1 MALSKIETIKGFS
14 VLAVKLENPK
24 PYKTQDPVYNYIYL
38 KKHTTSTV
46 SSSQTRSLFLVNLP
60 IDTTLPQI
68 KKIFQDVAIGAIV
81 ESFQSN
87 DYYDS
92 HQIGINELNIDISK
106 LSNEDIGGIEEDNK
120 GDNNNNNSKI
130 PLGCGIVT
138 FLDKNGLNLALQ
150 SIKKIISSGKNI
162 PIWPKDLQEIGTE
175 RYMNNYKSKIMDSES
190 LEIESAESVLEFA
203 RKEQEAKDEIDNMKT
218 ITDEDGFTMVVGS
231 HRKTK
236 TGIMG
241 SLKKTN
247 EIEKE
252 KAVKKMKRKEKQDF
266 YRFQIREK
274 KKQEMNH
281 LLAKFK
287 EDQERVKEMKEK
299 RRFRPY

>member
-1 MALSKIETIKGFS
+1 
-14 VLAVKLENPK
+14 
-24 PYKTQDPVYNYIYL
+24 
-38 KKHTTSTV
+38 
-46 SSSQTRSLFLVNLP
+46 
-60 IDTTLPQI
+60 
-68 KKIFQDVAIGAIV
+68 
-81 ESFQSN
+81 
-87 DYYDS
+87 
-92 HQIGINELNIDISK
+92 
-106 LSNEDIGGIEEDNK
+106 
-120 GDNNNNNSKI
+120 
-130 PLGCGIVT
+130 
-138 FLDKNGLNLALQ
+138 
-150 SIKKIISSGKNI
+150 
-162 PIWPKDLQEIGTE
+162 
-175 RYMNNYKSKIMDSES
+175 MDSES

>member
-106 LSNEDIGGIEEDNK
+106 LSNEDIGGMEEDNK
-120 GDNNNNNSKI
+120 GNNNNNNSKI

>member
-24 PYKTQDPVYNYIYL
+24 SYKTQDPVYNYIYL

-106 LSNEDIGGIEEDNK
+106 LSNEDIGGMEQDSKDNS
-120 GDNNNNNSKI
+120 NNNSKI

-162 PIWPKDLQEIGTE
+162 PIWPKDLQATGTE
-175 RYMNNYKSKIMDSES
+175 RYINNYRSKIMDSET
-190 LEIESAESVLEFA
+190 LETESAESVLEFA
-203 RKEQEAKDEIDNMKT
+203 RKEQEAKDEIDSMKT

-252 KAVKKMKRKEKQDF
+252 KALKKMKRKEKQDF

-287 EDQERVKEMKEK
+287 EDQEKVKEMKEK

>member
-1 MALSKIETIKGFS
+1 MEQDSK
-14 VLAVKLENPK
+14 
-24 PYKTQDPVYNYIYL
+24 
-38 KKHTTSTV
+38 
-46 SSSQTRSLFLVNLP
+46 
-60 IDTTLPQI
+60 
-68 KKIFQDVAIGAIV
+68 
-81 ESFQSN
+81 
-87 DYYDS
+87 
-92 HQIGINELNIDISK
+92 
-106 LSNEDIGGIEEDNK
+106 DNS
-120 GDNNNNNSKI
+120 NNNSKI

-162 PIWPKDLQEIGTE
+162 PIWPKDLQATGTE
-175 RYMNNYKSKIMDSES
+175 RYINNYRSKIMDSET
-190 LEIESAESVLEFA
+190 LETESAESVLEFA
-203 RKEQEAKDEIDNMKT
+203 RKEQEAKDEIDSMKT

-252 KAVKKMKRKEKQDF
+252 KALKKMKRKEKQDF

-287 EDQERVKEMKEK
+287 EDQEKVKEMKEK

>member
-24 PYKTQDPVYNYIYL
+24 SYKTQDPVYNYIYL

-68 KKIFQDVAIGAIV
+68 KKFFQDVAIGAIV

-106 LSNEDIGGIEEDNK
+106 LSNEDIGGIEQDSKDNS
-120 GDNNNNNSKI
+120 NNNSKI

-162 PIWPKDLQEIGTE
+162 PIWPKDLQATGTE
-175 RYMNNYKSKIMDSES
+175 RYINNYRSKIMDSET
-190 LEIESAESVLEFA
+190 LETESAESVLEFA

-236 TGIMG
+236 T
-241 SLKKTN
+241 
-247 EIEKE
+247 E
-252 KAVKKMKRKEKQDF
+252 KRK
-266 YRFQIREK
+266 
-274 KKQEMNH
+274 N
-281 LLAKFK
+281 
-287 EDQERVKEMKEK
+287 K
-299 RRFRPY
+299 R

>member
-1 MALSKIETIKGFS
+1 M
-14 VLAVKLENPK
+14 KLENPK
-24 PYKTQDPVYNYIYL
+24 SYKTQDPVYNYIYL

-106 LSNEDIGGIEEDNK
+106 LSNEDIGGMEQDSKDNS
-120 GDNNNNNSKI
+120 NNNSKI

-162 PIWPKDLQEIGTE
+162 PIWPKDLQATGTE
-175 RYMNNYKSKIMDSES
+175 RYINNYRSKIMDSET
-190 LEIESAESVLEFA
+190 LETESAESVLEFA
-203 RKEQEAKDEIDNMKT
+203 RKEQEAKDEIDSMKT

-252 KAVKKMKRKEKQDF
+252 KALKKMKRKEKQDF

-287 EDQERVKEMKEK
+287 EDQEKVKEMKEK

>member
-106 LSNEDIGGIEEDNK
+106 LSNEDIGGMEEDNK
-120 GDNNNNNSKI
+120 GNNNNNNSKI

-175 RYMNNYKSKIMDSES
+175 RYINNYKSKIMDSES